1 MAAEPNILFQSL
13 RRIPLAYASC
23 SIGSTSSDTL
33 PRKLE
38 AISDGGFSAI
48 ELSFPDII
56 AYGSSILG
64 HEIAPDNYEELKKAS
79 AEIKKLVAANG
90 LKVMMLQPFA
100 NFEGW
105 AVGSVERRNAF
116 ARANGWIEIMD
127 VVGTDLLQ
135 VSSPLRSS
143 TFSNC

>member
-90 LKVMMLQPFA
+90 IKVMMLQPFA